1 MARLVCQSVKC
12 MENQQF
18 EAINKKLEVMI
29 AILLKLLNKNGREL
43 SLREQIALLDD
54 LGVRPVD
61 IARILGRDPRYV
73 NKEIVFLKKS
83 KKAR

>member
-1 MARLVCQSVKC
+1 

>member
-1 MARLVCQSVKC
+1 

-83 KKAR
+83 KKAW